1 MPIRQ
6 GGLGVFDPCK
16 SSQDNYQFSTSVTS
30 PLASATLNQLSC
42 FDSSILQQQRALKQE
57 ALSIKRQNLSQR
69 FSEFLST
76 LSNNLQLSLKLAGEK
91 GASSWLS
98 TLPLECH
105 GFALHKGGFCDALA
119 LRYGWSPK
127 NLSPYVQLT
136 KMSVLAWTSR
146 LLDSGVLGLNLLF
159 LMLEYLTLM

>member
-1 MPIRQ
+1 MRAVDQ
-6 GGLGVFDPCK
+6 K
-16 SSQDNYQFSTSVTS
+16 HNYQLEW
-30 PLASATLNQLSC
+30 PYILLATEQQQLWIC

-69 FSEFLST
+69 FSEFFST
-76 LSNNLQLSLKLAGEK
+76 LPNNLQLSLKLAGQK

-127 NLSPYVQLT
+127 NLPVSCVWQIQQH
-136 KMSVLAWTSR
+136 
-146 LLDSGVLGLNLLF
+146 
-159 LMLEYLTLM
+159 